1 MPYTGLDTPEAR
13 AYRLLQRTIT
23 LCTFVVILIMTFVFL
38 FAGHT
43 SQNRCEELQGIRTY
57 ILGATDRAISSL
69 PTIDYYK
76 KHPAEKARALENLQ
90 NQRDEFATPLNCSI
104 F

>member
-1 MPYTGLDTPEAR
+1 MQDTPEAR
-13 AYRLLQRTIT
+13 AYRLLQRTIAFGYVMI
-23 LCTFVVILIMTFVFL
+23 LVVIMAVFL
-38 FAGHT
+38 YAGHT
-43 SQNRCEELQGIRTY
+43 SQQRCEDLQGIRAY

-76 KHPAEKARALENLQ
+76 SHPQEKRRALENLQ
-90 NQRDEFATPLNCSI
+90 NQREEFHIPLDCSL